1 MHCNKKLVR
10 NGQMFFSC
18 TLKTTT
24 TNKQTY
30 VRMGHPVLTKT
41 NNTYNTTT

>member
-18 TLKTTT
+18 TLKTT